1 MKILRSPLDFNEQ
14 DISELQTRAVGESP
28 FLEYKRDLDLSHDGK
43 VELLKDVSA
52 MANADGGV
60 TIYGVA
66 QDESGAP
73 SGLPGLTIQEPDKL
87 QVQIAQVLMDGLDP
101 PIPGVVHR
109 AIPRTDGTWFYV
121 IRVPASHLAPHMIT
135 IKTTKPRFY
144 MRVNTVNVPMS
155 ATQIKEV
162 ALRQE
167 HAERS
172 ALAFV
177 RQRLEWNTRF
187 PGPWY
192 MLNIIPLFQEPYALE
207 LADQEIVHHLV
218 ELGLTAGD
226 PYHSVH
232 GFFVAYESRSRREHT
247 LFSRNGAVE
256 CFKTLIVDRLREGG
270 PQCLDGTY
278 FERQLLEKMETLARA
293 QVRGLVQPPALLRL
307 QLHQVRGTAMLGLD
321 GFPTGKVC
329 EEAQIVPD
337 PLVVYNWTTDLNRA
351 MKRFFDVLW
360 QAYGMRGSPH
370 YDKAGNRTDR

>member
-1 MKILRSPLDFNEQ
+1 TVRRQFYRRCYSVLWTAWAIAFDSSPACMRWQGSRDCAPSLLTGALTDFGDGLTTRRFGRRSPKPERRRGMKILRSPLDFNEQ

-144 MRVNTVNVPMS
+144 MRVNTVNVPVS

-187 PGPWY
+187 P
-192 MLNIIPLFQEPYALE
+192 
-207 LADQEIVHHLV
+207 
-218 ELGLTAGD
+218 
-226 PYHSVH
+226 
-232 GFFVAYESRSRREHT
+232 
-247 LFSRNGAVE
+247 
-256 CFKTLIVDRLREGG
+256 
-270 PQCLDGTY
+270 
-278 FERQLLEKMETLARA
+278 
-293 QVRGLVQPPALLRL
+293 
-307 QLHQVRGTAMLGLD
+307 
-321 GFPTGKVC
+321 
-329 EEAQIVPD
+329 
-337 PLVVYNWTTDLNRA
+337 
-351 MKRFFDVLW
+351 
-360 QAYGMRGSPH
+360 
-370 YDKAGNRTDR
+370 